1 MGYISCLNKNKT
13 ALSQFTKNLNI
24 GNSRFMGK
32 EGRFGKSRFTANME
46 IMIHVGKIA
55 ISHFNGKEG
64 SIAGHENTFYN
75 LPHTQCQLDTLH
87 FLAWQRMLLIHSLV
101 VFTLIY

>member
-1 MGYISCLNKNKT
+1 MGYISRFNKNKT
-13 ALSQFTKNLNI
+13 ALSQFTKNINI

-55 ISHFNGKEG
+55 ISHFNGKRRVHRG
-64 SIAGHENTFYN
+64 SRKY
-75 LPHTQCQLDTLH
+75 
-87 FLAWQRMLLIHSLV
+87 LLQPSAHAMS
-101 VFTLIY
+101 T